1 MTAGTTTTSEASAN
15 VYRASWLAWPTR
27 LFCWPLAAVMVLAGL
42 LWRGVGALAAAA
54 LHQGDPD
61 RGWPDGRTRCAAFFF
76 AGVAYLAFKTDE
88 FPPFHGRV
96 RREGETPGPWWEA
109 KRRLKKSSIAML
121 STMVFVLY
129 VYVGVLAQAGVI
141 AGNFRQA
148 TKRAE
153 FLAPGQHAGPDAPEE
168 VRAKT
173 FLLGTDQLGRDVFSL
188 MLRGATTALWIGLF
202 AATLSSL
209 IGMVLGALA
218 GFFGGW
224 IDDVVV
230 WAYTTLSAIP
240 YLLLLIA
247 FSYVFKNNDGL
258 TAWYKD
264 TFLFTSW
271 EISLGLF
278 ILILAIG
285 LTSWVG
291 TCRIVRAEF
300 IKHRDRDYVLAARAL
315 GMPTPRIIFRH
326 VLPNVFHLVIIT
338 FSLLFIGAI
347 KSEVILSFLGLG
359 LEPAEASWGNMI
371 SKGASELLRADTV
384 WWQITAATVALFGLV
399 LCVNLFAD
407 ALRDALDPRLRK

>member
-1 MTAGTTTTSEASAN
+1 MTVQSTN

-27 LFCWPLAAVMVLAGL
+27 LFCWPLSVVLYLTGLVWRAA
-42 LWRGVGALAAAA
+42 GALFAGVAGV
-54 LHQGDPD
+54 LFPQPDPD
-61 RGWPDGRTRCAAFFF
+61 HGWPDGRKRFVGF
-76 AGVAYLAFKTDE
+76 ARQGLRYLALQSDE

-96 RREGETPGPWWEA
+96 RQEGETPGPWWEA
-109 KRRLKKSSIAML
+109 KRRLKKSHVAL
-121 STMVFVLY
+121 ASTLIFVLY
-129 VYVGVLAQAGVI
+129 IYVGVMAQAGVV
-141 AGNFRQA
+141 AGDYKTK

-153 FLAPGQHAGPDAPEE
+153 FLSPGGSPGEDAPAEIQDRTY
-168 VRAKT
+168 V
-173 FLLGTDQLGRDVFSL
+173 LGTDQLGRDVFAL

-209 IGMVLGALA
+209 IGMILGALA

-224 IDDVVV
+224 IDDLVV
-230 WAYTTLSAIP
+230 WGYTTLSAIP

-247 FSYVFKNNDGL
+247 FSYVFKNNADL
-258 TAWYKD
+258 TDWYKD

-271 EISLGLF
+271 QISLGLF

-300 IKHRDRDYVLAARAL
+300 IKHRDRDYVLAGRAMGL
-315 GMPTPRIIFRH
+315 PTRRIIFKH
-326 VLPNVFHLVIIT
+326 VLPNVFHMVIIT

-359 LEPAEASWGNMI
+359 LEPSEASWGNMI
-371 SKGASELLRADTV
+371 SKGASELLRAETV
-384 WWQITAATVALFGLV
+384 WWQITAATAALFGLV
-399 LCVNLFAD
+399 LSVNLFAD
-407 ALRDALDPRLRK
+407 SLRDALDPRLRK